1 MATLSG
7 PLADPQLRRRL
18 RHLARAVH
26 VLIALG
32 APLFVGGALW
42 CWSSPERALDLLRRS
57 GAGAVQV
64 GPQVQV
70 MGALFTLIPM
80 AVSLL
85 AMWRLWCVFDEYG
98 QGRVFSQRA
107 LRSLRGFARWLM
119 VDAFVSPVY
128 GAALSVL
135 GTWNNGPG
143 KRALTLGVGSGDY
156 IQLLFALVILAIC
169 SVMVEAARVA
179 EDNEGFV

>member
-1 MATLSG
+1 MATLSR

-18 RHLARAVH
+18 QRLARVVH
-26 VLIALG
+26 GLILLG
-32 APLFVGGALW
+32 AVVFVGGALW
-42 CWSSPERALDLLRRS
+42 CWSSPERALELLRRS
-57 GAGAVQV
+57 GAETVQV

-80 AVSLL
+80 TVSLL
-85 AMWRLWCVFDEYG
+85 AMWRLWGVFAEYAR
-98 QGRVFSQRA
+98 GRVFSQRA
-107 LRSLRGFARWLM
+107 LWCLRGFARWLM

-135 GTWNNGPG
+135 GSWNNGPG
-143 KRALTLGVGSGDY
+143 RRTLALQVSSGDY